1 MSKNLVGAAVPRVDG
16 ARKLSGLAPYTSDNH
31 LPNMAYGY
39 GVFSTIASGKITGID
54 TGEASK
60 MPGVI
65 DIFHHKHFPKLY
77 RTPSSFEE
85 ENKVDETRLPFEDDM
100 VHYAG
105 QFVALV
111 VAETFEQAR
120 AAAYRVKVDYK
131 AEDPIATMD
140 QALKRSEKKPA
151 PPETDHSR
159 GEPDKRFE
167 SAARKIERVY
177 TTPVETH
184 NPMEL
189 HASVAHW
196 ENGRLVLFEASQGVI
211 FARNVMSKVF
221 GIAPSQVEVRAPFI
235 GSGFGSKLWIWPHAV
250 AAAAAAREV
259 KRPVQLV
266 VPRQEMFTTT
276 GQRPATHQ
284 TLRIAT
290 GEQGKLQALTQDS
303 INSTSTTDVYVES
316 SGSCT
321 KSLYDC
327 PDLRVSHATVAS
339 NRGTPTSMRAPGAA
353 PGLFA
358 LESAMDEMAIELGMD
373 PLEFR
378 KLNFT
383 DRDQSL
389 DLPFSSIHLLE
400 AYEKGAEKF
409 GWSERNPEIGSM
421 RDGDEVIGWGVAACN
436 WEALKRD
443 CSARV
448 SMRSDGT
455 VFASCATQDIGT
467 GTYTILAQVIS
478 DLTGVAIDKVDI
490 ELGSSAYP
498 SGPVSG
504 GSWATATT
512 LPAIA
517 KATKNAIDQLKVY
530 ATSSN
535 AKFADQK
542 PEDLK
547 YEDGEVISGSGDR
560 ISFTELL
567 KQQRLASAD
576 GEADTPAAEQDKF
589 SFRSFGVHFV
599 EVRWDEAI
607 SNLRVSRVV
616 SAIDVGKIINST
628 TAANQV
634 EGAVVMGIGMALYEA
649 TEYDHRT
656 GLPVNNDYAEYLVPT
671 HADQPDSVDV
681 ILLDHPDYDFNE
693 YGARGIGEIGIT
705 GLAAAVANAVHH
717 ATGKRV
723 RDLPIRLEKL
733 MAT

>member
-1 MSKNLVGAAVPRVDG
+1 MSKNMVGAAVPRVDG
-16 ARKLSGLAPYTSDNH
+16 PRKLTGLAPYTSDNH
-31 LPNMAYGY
+31 LPDMAYGY
-39 GVFSTIASGKITGID
+39 GVFSTIASGRITGID
-54 TGEASK
+54 TSEASR

-65 DIFHHKHFPKLY
+65 DIFHHNHFPKLY

-85 ENKVDETRLPFEDDM
+85 ENKVDETRLPFEDDT

-131 AEDPIATMD
+131 AEDPVATMG
-140 QALKRSEKKPA
+140 QALERSEKKLAKP
-151 PPETDHSR
+151 TNNHSR
-159 GEPDKRFE
+159 GEPDKHFE
-167 SAARKIERVY
+167 SAPRKIERVY

-189 HASVAHW
+189 HSSVAHW

-211 FARNVMSKVF
+211 FARNVMAKVF

-276 GQRPATHQ
+276 GHRPATHQ
-284 TLRIAT
+284 TIKIAT
-290 GEQGKLQALTQDS
+290 DEQGKLVALTQDS
-303 INSTSTTDVYVES
+303 VNSTSTTDIFVET

-321 KSLYDC
+321 KSLYNC
-327 PDLRVSHATVAS
+327 KNLRVSHATVAS

-383 DRDQSL
+383 KHDQSL
-389 DLPFSSIHLLE
+389 DLPFSSVHLLE

-409 GWSERNPEIGSM
+409 GWSKRNPRIGSM

-443 CSARV
+443 CTARV
-448 SMRSDGT
+448 SLRSDGT

-467 GTYTILAQVIS
+467 GTYTILAQAIS
-478 DLTGVAIDKVDI
+478 DLTGVDIANIDI

-517 KATKNAIDQLKVY
+517 KATRNALEQVKTY
-530 ATSSN
+530 ATSGTG
-535 AKFADQK
+535 KFADQK
-542 PEDLK
+542 PEDLR
-547 YEDGEVISGSGDR
+547 YEGGEVVTKSGER
-560 ISFTELL
+560 IHFADLL

-576 GEADTPAAEQDKF
+576 GEAETPEAKQDKF
-589 SFRSFGVHFV
+589 SFRSFGAHFV
-599 EVRWDEAI
+599 EIRWDEAI
-607 SNLRVSRVV
+607 SSLRVSRVV
-616 SAIDVGKIINST
+616 SAIDVGKIINSV

-634 EGAVVMGIGMALYEA
+634 EGAMVMGIGMALYEV
-649 TEYDHRT
+649 TEYDHRN
-656 GLPVNNDYAEYLVPT
+656 GRPVNNNYAEYLVPT

-733 MAT
+733 ISA